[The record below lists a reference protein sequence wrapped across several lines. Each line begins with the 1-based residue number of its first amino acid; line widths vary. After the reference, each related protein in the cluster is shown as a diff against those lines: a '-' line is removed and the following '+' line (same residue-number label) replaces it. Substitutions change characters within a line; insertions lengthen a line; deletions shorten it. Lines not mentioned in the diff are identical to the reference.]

1 MLFKS
6 RKTSRVIEVAVDQL
20 FIPGITSESLI
31 MTDIDI
37 KDVNIIEASTS
48 QQNVPFSLQD
58 VSISTLASADVS
70 MSSDVQDSTS
80 TFDGQN
86 SSLQK
91 EVISSGNKVA
101 QTPAQ
106 SMQSLQEMFENIEE
120 ADVVESV
127 ETHELLVDV
136 IENKVENATA
146 AGTSG
151 AGNDQ
156 SLLFSDYS
164 IDDIIGSKVND
175 DFVNDNIEDNDENE
189 DDDDY
194 ESEES
199 SSDEE
204 LENDFTSLYELCDN
218 YIENLNNMLQM
229 MQKELGKPKLITWY
243 SSSLLDVLIYQED
256 FRNQQVFFMN

>member
-91 EVISSGNKVA
+91 EVISSGNKIA
-101 QTPAQ
+101 PTPAQ

-127 ETHELLVDV
+127 ETHELLVNV

-229 MQKELGKPKLITWY
+229 MQKELGKPKLIKWY
-243 SSSLLDVLIYQED
+243 SSSLLDVLI
-256 FRNQQVFFMN
+256 